1 MHQAAYDA
9 LGLPWLY
16 VPFACESVGLKAAL
30 EGMRALSIR
39 GFGVSMPFKIEI
51 LPLLDELAPL
61 ARTIGAVNTVVND
74 GGRLCGHNTDA
85 EGAVQA
91 LEEEVGSLRD
101 ARVLVIGAGGA
112 ARAVAFGVHA
122 AGAKLLLC
130 NRTRDKAEA
139 LAAELKGAEVVAYE
153 EALRKPPA
161 DIIVQATSAGMAG
174 AASLPFDEA
183 AFSER
188 NVVMDIV
195 YKPLHTE
202 LIQRAKAAGAKTI
215 HGGRML
221 LFQAARQF
229 ELYTGKTAP
238 LGVMDEVIREA
249 AAG

>member
-16 VPFACESVGLKAAL
+16 VPFACESAGLKAAL
-30 EGMRALSIR
+30 GGMRALSIR
-39 GFGVSMPFKIEI
+39 GFGISMPFKIEI

-61 ARTIGAVNTVVND
+61 ARTIGAVNTVVNE

-122 AGAKLLLC
+122 AGAKLVIC

-139 LAAELKGAEVVAYE
+139 LAAELKGAEVVPYD
-153 EALRKPPA
+153 EALARPPA
-161 DIIVQATSAGMAG
+161 EIVVQATSAGMAG

-188 NVVMDIV
+188 SVVMDIV

-202 LIQRAKAAGAKTI
+202 LIGQAKAAGAKTI

-238 LGVMDEVIREA
+238 LAVMDAVIREA
-249 AAG
+249 AAE